1 MDEQERAKDL
11 TRRTFLMKVGI
22 ALNGV
27 VALALATPVVAYI
40 LGPVTKR
47 KEYLQWTA
55 LGGADDF
62 AAGETKLVSFTNPFT
77 NSWDGATA
85 LVPAYVRR
93 TGSGSGASD
102 FTVFAINC
110 AHLGCPVR
118 WFKESQLFMCP
129 CHGGVYYAD
138 GSRAS
143 GPPERGLFT
152 YDVKLEGGKLMIN
165 AGQIPTL
172 SNQAR
177 ADGPCSGG
185 EWPKEQAEK
194 ALAQI
199 VKTIEPYKPGIGAP
213 AGPQQ
218 KG

>member
-1 MDEQERAKDL
+1 MDEQLHSPEAAKDL

-22 ALNGV
+22 ALNAV
-27 VALALATPVVAYI
+27 VAAAIATPVVAYI
-40 LGPVTKR
+40 LGPVIKR
-47 KEYLQWTA
+47 KDYLEWVA
-55 LGGADDF
+55 LGSADDF
-62 AAGETKLVSFTNPFT
+62 AVGETKLVTFTNPFS

-85 LVPAYVRR
+85 QVPAYVRR
-93 TGSGSGASD
+93 TGSGSGAGD

-152 YDVKLEGGKLMIN
+152 YDVKLDSGKLLID

-172 SNQAR
+172 SNRAS
-177 ADGPCSGG
+177 ADGPCPGG
-185 EWPKEQAEK
+185 KRPEESAEQ

-199 VKTIEPYKPGIGAP
+199 VKTIEPYR
-213 AGPQQ
+213 PQR
-218 KG
+218 G

>member
-1 MDEQERAKDL
+1 MDEHPVAGAAEDL
-11 TRRTFLMKVGI
+11 SRRTFLMKVGI
-22 ALNGV
+22 ALNAV
-27 VALALATPVVAYI
+27 VALAIATPVVAYI
-40 LGPVTKR
+40 LGPVIKR
-47 KEYLQWTA
+47 KEYLQWIP
-55 LGGADDF
+55 LGGVDDF
-62 AAGETKLVSFTNPFT
+62 AAGQTSLVSFQNPFS
-77 NSWDGATA
+77 NAWDGATA
-85 LVPAYVRR
+85 QVPAYVRR
-93 TGSGSGASD
+93 TGTRSGASD

-152 YDVKLEGGKLMIN
+152 YEVKLDNGKLMID

-172 SNQAR
+172 SNRAS

-185 EWPKEQAEK
+185 NWPKEPAEK
-194 ALAQI
+194 ALANI
-199 VKTIEPYKPGIGAP
+199 VKTIEPYKPNPYESPRG
-213 AGPQQ
+213 
-218 KG
+218 